1 MEGVGARLG
10 RSSTRYGP
18 ATVFTGP
25 VRKWK
30 KKWVHV
36 ASSSSASTSSSGSAA
51 AASNHSHHSQIQTHN
66 GAPNGTNGSHLL
78 LYKWT
83 PITQSQNA
91 AINGNTSNN
100 GSNNGDKVSGKD
112 EITAAP
118 TDEPPRRKFKYIPI
132 ALLEEPK
139 DDTADDEAAE
149 KVTDEARPVETDPF
163 KDGNLDE
170 KPDIND
176 VPMEE
181 NQDTSQVVRQDLN
194 ESTLDLCLGLN
205 AHDGDNDPDSKADS

>member
-18 ATVFTGP
+18 VTVFTGP
-25 VRKWK
+25 VRRWK

-36 ASSSSASTSSSGSAA
+36 APSTSNSSGAASATTSSSS
-51 AASNHSHHSQIQTHN
+51 NHAHN
-66 GAPNGTNGSHLL
+66 GATNGSNGSHLL

-91 AINGNTSNN
+91 AINGDTNTN
-100 GSNNGDKVSGKD
+100 GNANADRVSGKD
-112 EITAAP
+112 ETAAAQL
-118 TDEPPRRKFKYIPI
+118 DEPPRRKFKYIPI
-132 ALLEEPK
+132 ALLE
-139 DDTADDEAAE
+139 DTAEDEVAV
-149 KVTDEARPVETDPF
+149 KVTGEAEAIEIDSS

-181 NQDTSQVVRQDLN
+181 NQDTNQVVRQDLN
-194 ESTLDLCLGLN
+194 ESTLDLSLGLN
-205 AHDGDNDPDSKADS
+205 AHDSDNDPE